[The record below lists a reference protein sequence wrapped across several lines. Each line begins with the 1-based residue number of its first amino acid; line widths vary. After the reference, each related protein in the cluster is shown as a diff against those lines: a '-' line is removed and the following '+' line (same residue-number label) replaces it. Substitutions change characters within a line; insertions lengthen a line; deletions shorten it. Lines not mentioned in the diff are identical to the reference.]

1 MEIGL
6 DGIMKERW
14 EMILEN
20 IHHQLNS
27 LNLRNKNNS
36 KNNKNKLLVRCAD
49 LMRNALSFNLK
60 TREMAKIE
68 IEVTK
73 IQKILIERG
82 LTQTDLYELI
92 KDGGNEIGKD
102 RINRIVNGKL
112 TNFHTNTA
120 KILANALG
128 VKIDDVVE

>member
-1 MEIGL
+1 
-6 DGIMKERW
+6 
-14 EMILEN
+14 MILEN

-36 KNNKNKLLVRCAD
+36 KNNKNKLLVRCAE

-128 VKIDDVVE
+128 AKIDDVVE

>member
-1 MEIGL
+1 
-6 DGIMKERW
+6 
-14 EMILEN
+14 
-20 IHHQLNS
+20 
-27 LNLRNKNNS
+27 
-36 KNNKNKLLVRCAD
+36 VRYAKS
-49 LMRNALSFNLK
+49 MRNALSFNLK
-60 TREMAKIE
+60 SREMAKIE

-82 LTQTDLYELI
+82 LTQTDLYQLI